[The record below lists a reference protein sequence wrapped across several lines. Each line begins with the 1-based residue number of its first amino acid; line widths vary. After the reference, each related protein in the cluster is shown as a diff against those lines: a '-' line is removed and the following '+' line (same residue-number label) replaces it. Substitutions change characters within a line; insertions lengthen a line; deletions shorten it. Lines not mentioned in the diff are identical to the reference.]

1 MAILR
6 FSLLALLSVAF
17 AEGSYIFSNQLSFLG
32 GNFNVS
38 YNFNESS
45 DTFEFLVEVN
55 ATGWVGFGFAEKAP
69 NNMTDYDVAVGG
81 VFPNGSG
88 YLKDYF
94 TEGFQQPPPD
104 TQQDWTLKNATEM
117 NGITALKFCRE
128 RNTTDSKDVAVEPG
142 MPVFLVW
149 AYHATEDVT
158 TKNNSMLGNA
168 SVESFQQHTAQGSQ
182 NVTLIPAAATTMT
195 PMATTTTTTTTT
207 TTASVMAVSMTT
219 SAHTDVPI
227 SDTPALVATS
237 TTIAAETSSSM
248 KGKSTM
254 VVMDPSTAFPMAP
267 TTALASDEPAL
278 AATSTTIAAEM
289 SSSMKSKST
298 MIVMDPST
306 AFPMA
311 PTTALASDEPA
322 LAATSTT
329 IAAETSPSMKGEST
343 MIIMDPS
350 TASPMAPTMAA
361 SYVGASAVSPPPTST
376 PTAVSNFIS
385 LDGGTYNVSWMFNSS
400 MDTFHFVVKVRA
412 TGWIGFGLATR
423 APNGMMGYDVAVSGT
438 NNGTRYLK
446 DYFTS
451 SFAAPPQD
459 AQQDWMLS
467 YFSEEQNVTTL
478 KFYRKRDTNDTANDI
493 AIQPGQSYYLIW
505 AYHLSDTVTPGRFP
519 KHSFSGSYQVGP
531 LIPSIQP
538 TTTAT
543 TASTASTE
551 SPTTPGTAL
560 PTQMPF
566 PYAFD
571 DNKFLALW
579 RFDDQ
584 ADKIH
589 VHLRVKTT
597 GWIGFGF
604 AQKAPNDMR
613 DYDVIVGGFSNGRG
627 YLWDYKTIG
636 RTVPTLD
643 DSQDYTLLNVSEA
656 GGYTQLI
663 FERPRD
669 TRDENDFAFTRGSEA
684 FIIWSYS
691 NTDIIDKTNFGK
703 HSSKGWS
710 SKKYILVADN
720 QPIPTE
726 AKATALYSSFAI
738 ALSIAL
744 FHVLL

>member
-1 MAILR
+1 MTILQLCL
-6 FSLLALLSVAF
+6 FAFCSVAF
-17 AEGSYIFSNQLSFLG
+17 AECSYVFSNHLSFLG

-38 YNFNESS
+38 YNFNASS
-45 DTFEFLVEVN
+45 DTLEFFVEVRT
-55 ATGWVGFGFAEKAP
+55 TGWVGFGFAEEPSKGMM
-69 NNMTDYDVAVGG
+69 NYDVAVGG
-81 VFPNGSG
+81 VFKSGSG
-88 YLKDYF
+88 YLTDYF
-94 TEGFQQPPPD
+94 TNGFRQPPED

-117 NGITALKFCRE
+117 NGITALKFCRQ
-128 RNTTDSKDVAVEPG
+128 RNTSDAQDVAVEPG
-142 MPVFLVW
+142 MPIFLIM
-149 AYHATEDVT
+149 AYH
-158 TKNNSMLGNA
+158 GNVDA
-168 SVESFQQHTAQGSQ
+168 SAAKSIKKHRTRGFKE
-182 NVTLIPAAATTMT
+182 VTLIPAVATTTT
-195 PMATTTTTTTTT
+195 PMATTTSTS
-207 TTASVMAVSMTT
+207 AMAVSMAT
-219 SAHTDVPI
+219 SVHTDVPI
-227 SDTPALVATS
+227 SDKPTLVATS
-237 TTIAAETSSSM
+237 TTIAAEMSSSM

-254 VVMDPSTAFPMAP
+254 VVMDPSTAFPMVP
-267 TTALASDEPAL
+267 TMALVSDKPAL

-289 SSSMKSKST
+289 SSSMKGKST
-298 MIVMDPST
+298 MVVMDPST
-306 AFPMA
+306 AFPMV
-311 PTTALASDEPA
+311 PTMALVSDKPA

-329 IAAETSPSMKGEST
+329 IAAEISSSVNGKPTT
-343 MIIMDPS
+343 TAMDPL
-350 TASPMAPTMAA
+350 TAS
-361 SYVGASAVSPPPTST
+361 SAVSASPTST
-376 PTAVSNFIS
+376 PAAVSNFIS
-385 LDGGTYNVSWMFNSS
+385 FDGGKYNVSWMFNSS

-412 TGWIGFGLATR
+412 TGWIGFGLATQ
-423 APNGMMGYDVAVSGT
+423 APNGMSGYDVAVSGT
-438 NNGTRYLK
+438 NNGTKYLK

-451 SFAAPPQD
+451 NFAAPPQD

-493 AIQPGQSYYLIW
+493 AIQPGQSYYFIW
-505 AYHLSDTVTPGRFP
+505 AYHASDTVTQGRFP
-519 KHSFSGSYQVGP
+519 KHSFSGSYQVDP

-538 TTTAT
+538 TT

-560 PTQMPF
+560 PTQTPF

-571 DNKFLALW
+571 DNKFFAMW

-604 AQKAPNDMR
+604 AQTAPNDMR

-627 YLWDYKTIG
+627 YLWDYKTMG
-636 RTVPTLD
+636 RMIPTLD
-643 DSQDYTLLNVSEA
+643 ARQDYTLLNASEA

-669 TRDENDFAFTRGSEA
+669 TGDENDFAFTRGSEV
-684 FIIWSYS
+684 FIIWGYS
-691 NTDIIDKTNFGK
+691 DADITDKTNFGR

-710 SKKYILVADN
+710 SKKYILVAEN

>member
-1 MAILR
+1 
-6 FSLLALLSVAF
+6 
-17 AEGSYIFSNQLSFLG
+17 
-32 GNFNVS
+32 
-38 YNFNESS
+38 
-45 DTFEFLVEVN
+45 
-55 ATGWVGFGFAEKAP
+55 
-69 NNMTDYDVAVGG
+69 
-81 VFPNGSG
+81 
-88 YLKDYF
+88 
-94 TEGFQQPPPD
+94 
-104 TQQDWTLKNATEM
+104 
-117 NGITALKFCRE
+117 
-128 RNTTDSKDVAVEPG
+128 
-142 MPVFLVW
+142 
-149 AYHATEDVT
+149 
-158 TKNNSMLGNA
+158 
-168 SVESFQQHTAQGSQ
+168 
-182 NVTLIPAAATTMT
+182 
-195 PMATTTTTTTTT
+195 
-207 TTASVMAVSMTT
+207 
-219 SAHTDVPI
+219 
-227 SDTPALVATS
+227 
-237 TTIAAETSSSM
+237 
-248 KGKSTM
+248 
-254 VVMDPSTAFPMAP
+254 
-267 TTALASDEPAL
+267 
-278 AATSTTIAAEM
+278 
-289 SSSMKSKST
+289 
-298 MIVMDPST
+298 
-306 AFPMA
+306 
-311 PTTALASDEPA
+311 
-322 LAATSTT
+322 
-329 IAAETSPSMKGEST
+329 
-343 MIIMDPS
+343 MDPS

>member
-1 MAILR
+1 MAILQLCL
-6 FSLLALLSVAF
+6 FAFCSVAF
-17 AEGSYIFSNQLSFLG
+17 AECSYVFSTQLSFLG

-38 YNFNESS
+38 YNFNASS
-45 DTFEFLVEVN
+45 DTLEFFVEVR
-55 ATGWVGFGFAEKAP
+55 ATGWVGFGFAENAP
-69 NNMTDYDVAVGG
+69 NNMMNYDVAVGG

-88 YLKDYF
+88 YLRDYF
-94 TEGFQQPPPD
+94 TNGFQEPPED

-117 NGITALKFCRE
+117 NGITALKFCRQ
-128 RNTTDSKDVAVEPG
+128 RNTSDAQDVAIEPG
-142 MPVFLVW
+142 MQIFFIM
-149 AYHATEDVT
+149 AYHDTADVLAGSIKKHT
-158 TKNNSMLGNA
+158 TR
-168 SVESFQQHTAQGSQ
+168 GSQ
-182 NVTLIPAAATTMT
+182 DVTLIPAAATTTTKMAT
-195 PMATTTTTTTTT
+195 TTTATTTTTT
-207 TTASVMAVSMTT
+207 SVMAVSMAT
-219 SAHTDVPI
+219 SVHTEVPI
-227 SDTPALVATS
+227 SDTPTLVATT
-237 TTIAAETSSSM
+237 TTIAAEMSSSM

-278 AATSTTIAAEM
+278 AATTTTIAAEM
-289 SSSMKSKST
+289 STSVHGKPT
-298 MIVMDPST
+298 TTAMDP
-306 AFPMA
+306 
-311 PTTALASDEPA
+311 L
-322 LAATSTT
+322 
-329 IAAETSPSMKGEST
+329 
-343 MIIMDPS
+343 
-350 TASPMAPTMAA
+350 TAS
-361 SYVGASAVSPPPTST
+361 SAVSPPPTST

-385 LDGGTYNVSWMFNSS
+385 LDGGNYNMSWMFNST

-412 TGWIGFGLATR
+412 TGWIGFGLATQ
-423 APNGMMGYDVAVSGT
+423 APNGMSGYDVAVSGT
-438 NNGTRYLK
+438 NNGTKYLK

-451 SFAAPPQD
+451 SFVAPPQD

-493 AIQPGQSYYLIW
+493 AIQPGQSYYFIW
-505 AYHLSDTVTPGRFP
+505 AYHASDTVTQGRFP

-543 TASTASTE
+543 TATTASTE

-571 DNKFLALW
+571 DNKFLVLW

-604 AQKAPNDMR
+604 AQTAPNDMR

-627 YLWDYKTIG
+627 YLWDYKTFG
-636 RTVPTLD
+636 RTRPTLD
-643 DSQDYTLLNVSEA
+643 DSQDYTLLDASEA

-663 FERPRD
+663 FERLRD
-669 TRDENDFAFTRGSEA
+669 TGDENDFAFTRGSEA

-691 NTDIIDKTNFGK
+691 NADITNNTNFRS
-703 HSSKGWS
+703 HSSRGWS
-710 SKKYILVADN
+710 SKKYVVVAEN
-720 QPIPTE
+720 QPIPTK

-738 ALSIAL
+738 ALSMAL

>member
-1 MAILR
+1 MAILQ
-6 FSLLALLSVAF
+6 FCLFALFSVAF
-17 AEGSYIFSNQLSFLG
+17 ADGNYVFSNQLSFLG
-32 GNFNVS
+32 GSFNVS

-55 ATGWVGFGFAEKAP
+55 ATGWVGFGFAESAP

-81 VFPNGSG
+81 VFPNGSV

-94 TEGFQQPPPD
+94 TYGFTQPPED

-117 NGITALKFCRE
+117 NGITALKFCRQ
-128 RNTTDSKDVAVEPG
+128 RNTSDAQDVAIKPG
-142 MPVFLVW
+142 MPIFLIV
-149 AYHATEDVT
+149 AYHDTMDV
-158 TKNNSMLGNA
+158 SPR
-168 SVESFQQHTAQGSQ
+168 FRQHTKCDYQEKI
-182 NVTLIPAAATTMT
+182 LIP
-195 PMATTTTTTTTT
+195 
-207 TTASVMAVSMTT
+207 
-219 SAHTDVPI
+219 
-227 SDTPALVATS
+227 
-237 TTIAAETSSSM
+237 
-248 KGKSTM
+248 
-254 VVMDPSTAFPMAP
+254 
-267 TTALASDEPAL
+267 EPQ
-278 AATSTTIAAEM
+278 
-289 SSSMKSKST
+289 
-298 MIVMDPST
+298 P
-306 AFPMA
+306 
-311 PTTALASDEPA
+311 EP
-322 LAATSTT
+322 
-329 IAAETSPSMKGEST
+329 
-343 MIIMDPS
+343 
-350 TASPMAPTMAA
+350 
-361 SYVGASAVSPPPTST
+361 SAVSPPPTST

-385 LDGGTYNVSWMFNSS
+385 LDGGNYNVSWMFNSS

-412 TGWIGFGLATR
+412 TGWIGFGLATQ

-438 NNGTRYLK
+438 NNGTKYLK
-446 DYFTS
+446 DYFTR

-459 AQQDWMLS
+459 AQQDWMIS
-467 YFSEEQNVTTL
+467 YFSEEQNMTTL

-493 AIQPGQSYYLIW
+493 AIQPGQSYYFIW
-505 AYHLSDTVTPGRFP
+505 AYHASDTVTPGRFP

-538 TTTAT
+538 TTTAS

-560 PTQMPF
+560 PTQTPF

-571 DNKFLALW
+571 DNKFLVRW
-579 RFDDQ
+579 TFDDQ
-584 ADKIH
+584 ADKIYF
-589 VHLRVKTT
+589 HLRVKTT

-604 AQKAPNDMR
+604 AQTAPNDMR

-627 YLWDYKTIG
+627 YLSDYKTFG
-636 RTVPTLD
+636 RTRPTLD
-643 DSQDYTLLNVSEA
+643 DSQDYTLLNASEA

-663 FERPRD
+663 FERSRD
-669 TRDENDFAFTRGSEA
+669 TRDENDFAFTRGSEV

-691 NTDIIDKTNFGK
+691 NADITDQTNFGR

-710 SKKYILVADN
+710 SKKYILVAEN

>member
-17 AEGSYIFSNQLSFLG
+17 AEGSYIFSNQLSFQG

-94 TEGFQQPPPD
+94 TEGFRQPPQD

-117 NGITALKFCRE
+117 NGTTALKFCRQ
-128 RNTTDSKDVAVEPG
+128 RNTTDSKDVAIEPG
-142 MPVFLVW
+142 MPIFLVW

-168 SVESFQQHTAQGSQ
+168 SVESFQRHTAQGSQ

-195 PMATTTTTTTTT
+195 PMATTTT
-207 TTASVMAVSMTT
+207 SVTAVSMAT
-219 SAHTDVPI
+219 SVHTDVPI
-227 SDTPALVATS
+227 SDTPRLVATS
-237 TTIAAETSSSM
+237 A
-248 KGKSTM
+248 
-254 VVMDPSTAFPMAP
+254 
-267 TTALASDEPAL
+267 
-278 AATSTTIAAEM
+278 TIAAEM

-322 LAATSTT
+322 SAATSTT
-329 IAAETSPSMKGEST
+329 IAAEMSPSMKGEST

-361 SYVGASAVSPPPTST
+361 SYVAASAVSAPPTST

-385 LDGGTYNVSWMFNSS
+385 LDGGNYNVSWMFNRS

-412 TGWIGFGLATR
+412 TGWIGFGLATQ
-423 APNGMMGYDVAVSGT
+423 APNRMIGYDVAVSGINNGTSNGTSTGT
-438 NNGTRYLK
+438 NNGTNNGANNGMKYLT
-446 DYFTS
+446 DYFTNGTR
-451 SFAAPPQD
+451 APPQD
-459 AQQDWMLS
+459 AQQDWILS
-467 YFSEEQNVTTL
+467 YFSKEENVTTL

-493 AIQPGQSYYLIW
+493 AIQSGQSYYFIW
-505 AYHLSDTVTPGRFP
+505 AYHLSDRVTQGRFP

-543 TASTASTE
+543 TATTASTE
-551 SPTTPGTAL
+551 SPTTPATAL

-571 DNKFLALW
+571 DNKFLVRW

-584 ADKIH
+584 ADKIR

-604 AQKAPNDMR
+604 AQKAPNTMM
-613 DYDVIVGGFSNGRG
+613 DYDVIVGGFNNGRG

-636 RTVPTLD
+636 RTVPRLD
-643 DSQDYTLLNVSEA
+643 GSQDYTLIDASEA

-669 TRDENDFAFTRGSEA
+669 TGDENDFAFTPGSEV
-684 FIIWSYS
+684 FIVWSYS
-691 NTDIIDKTNFGK
+691 NVDITDRTNFGK

-744 FHVLL
+744 FHILL